1 VSGDAHFDLWYLCVL
16 AGAVLLGAVLPVLP
30 TGAAVSAGAVLASH
44 SNPIGLVG
52 VLIAGA
58 GGAYVGDLIVYGAC
72 RLGGERLAK
81 RVGWL
86 RDNASLDALRVRLSK
101 HEISV
106 LLTSRLI
113 PGGRVPV
120 LLAAG
125 LAGFSWRRFAVV
137 DLAASSLW
145 AAVYMAIGL
154 LGFALFD
161 EPWQG
166 VLAAIVLVILV
177 TAVSSM
183 VQRHRRKAA
192 AARRA
197 GPEEE
202 AEQTSETPEAKP
214 SEAKTSEG
222 RPAEARPSEAR
233 ASDSE

>member
-1 VSGDAHFDLWYLCVL
+1 MTGDTKFDLWYLFAL

-44 SNPIGLVG
+44 NNPIGLAG
-52 VLIAGA
+52 VLLAGA
-58 GGAYVGDLIVYGAC
+58 AGAYVGDLIVYAGC
-72 RLGGERLAK
+72 RFGGERLAT

-86 RDNASLDALRVRLSK
+86 RNNGSLDSLRARLSE
-101 HEISV
+101 HEIGV

-125 LAGFSWRRFAVV
+125 LAGYKWERFAIV

-154 LGFALFD
+154 LGYALFD

-166 VLAAIVLVILV
+166 VLAAIVLVILTTV
-177 TAVSSM
+177 VSGV
-183 VQRHRRKAA
+183 VQR
-192 AARRA
+192 ARRNRSH
-197 GPEEE
+197 
-202 AEQTSETPEAKP
+202 AE
-214 SEAKTSEG
+214 
-222 RPAEARPSEAR
+222 
-233 ASDSE
+233 

>member
-1 VSGDAHFDLWYLCVL
+1 VSGEPRFDLWYLCVL

-44 SNPIGLVG
+44 SNPIGLAG

-58 GGAYVGDLIVYGAC
+58 GGAYVGDLIVYGVC
-72 RLGGERLAK
+72 RLGGERVAK

-86 RDNASLDALRVRLSK
+86 RDNASLDALRVRLSQ
-101 HEISV
+101 HEVSV

-145 AAVYMAIGL
+145 AVVYMAIGL

-166 VLAAIVLVILV
+166 VVAAIVLVLLV
-177 TAVSSM
+177 TVASSM

-192 AARRA
+192 AARQSSS
-197 GPEEE
+197 EQK
-202 AEQTSETPEAKP
+202 AEQTSEISEAEAQP
-214 SEAKTSEG
+214 SEV
-222 RPAEARPSEAR
+222 RPTEARPSEAT

>member
-1 VSGDAHFDLWYLCVL
+1 MSGDTRFDVWYLFAL

-30 TGAAVSAGAVLASH
+30 TGAAVSAGAVLATH
-44 SNPIGLVG
+44 WNPIGLVG

-58 GGAYVGDLIVYGAC
+58 GGAYVGDLIVYAGC
-72 RLGGERLAK
+72 RFGGERLAK

-86 RDNASLDALRVRLSK
+86 RDNASLDALRDRLAE

-125 LAGFSWRRFAVV
+125 LAGYRWERFALV
-137 DLAASSLW
+137 DLTASSLW

-154 LGFALFD
+154 LGYVLFD

-166 VLAAIVLVILV
+166 VVAAIVLVMLTTV
-177 TAVSSM
+177 VSSL
-183 VQRHRRKAA
+183 V
-192 AARRA
+192 RRA
-197 GPEEE
+197 RKK
-202 AEQTSETPEAKP
+202 S
-214 SEAKTSEG
+214 
-222 RPAEARPSEAR
+222 
-233 ASDSE
+233 SDPK

>member
-1 VSGDAHFDLWYLCVL
+1 VSGNTHFDVWYLFAL

-44 SNPIGLVG
+44 GNPIGLAG
-52 VLIAGA
+52 VLLAGA
-58 GGAYVGDLIVYGAC
+58 LGAYLGDLIVYAGC
-72 RLGGERLAK
+72 RFGGERLAK

-86 RDNASLDALRVRLSK
+86 RDNASLDALRIRLAD
-101 HEISV
+101 HEIGV

-125 LAGFSWRRFAVV
+125 LAGYRWERFAVV
-137 DLAASSLW
+137 DLIASSLW

-154 LGFALFD
+154 LGYALFD

-166 VLAAIVLVILV
+166 VLAAIVLVILATV
-177 TAVSSM
+177 VSGV
-183 VQRHRRKAA
+183 VQRRRRNK
-192 AARRA
+192 
-197 GPEEE
+197 
-202 AEQTSETPEAKP
+202 
-214 SEAKTSEG
+214 
-222 RPAEARPSEAR
+222 R

>member
-1 VSGDAHFDLWYLCVL
+1 VSDPHFDLWYLFAL

-58 GGAYVGDLIVYGAC
+58 GGAYLGDLIVYAGC
-72 RLGGERLAK
+72 RFGGERLAK

-86 RDNASLDALRVRLSK
+86 RDNASLDTLRDRLAE
-101 HEISV
+101 HEIGV

-125 LAGFSWRRFAVV
+125 LAGYPWERFALV
-137 DLAASSLW
+137 DLTASSLW

-154 LGFALFD
+154 LGYALFD

-166 VLAAIVLVILV
+166 VVAAIVLVLLTTV
-177 TAVSSM
+177 ASSLI
-183 VQRHRRKAA
+183 RRARRK
-192 AARRA
+192 RSD
-197 GPEEE
+197 
-202 AEQTSETPEAKP
+202 AE
-214 SEAKTSEG
+214 
-222 RPAEARPSEAR
+222 
-233 ASDSE
+233 

>member
-1 VSGDAHFDLWYLCVL
+1 MSGDANFDLWYLIVL

-58 GGAYVGDLIVYGAC
+58 GGAYLGDLIVYAGC
-72 RLGGERLAK
+72 RAGGEGLAK

-86 RDNASLDALRVRLSK
+86 RENASLDALRQRLAE
-101 HEISV
+101 HEVTV

-125 LAGFSWRRFAVV
+125 LAGYPWQRFALV
-137 DLAASSLW
+137 DLTASSLW
-145 AAVYMAIGL
+145 AAVYMLIGL
-154 LGFALFD
+154 LGYALFD

-166 VLAAIVLVILV
+166 VVAAIVLVLLTTVI
-177 TAVSSM
+177 SSV
-183 VQRHRRKAA
+183 VQRVRRRRKE
-192 AARRA
+192 A
-197 GPEEE
+197 GGPSGEPVSD
-202 AEQTSETPEAKP
+202 AE
-214 SEAKTSEG
+214 
-222 RPAEARPSEAR
+222 
-233 ASDSE
+233 

>member
-1 VSGDAHFDLWYLCVL
+1 MSGDTHFDLWYLFAL
-16 AGAVLLGAVLPVLP
+16 AGAVLIGAVLPVLP

-58 GGAYVGDLIVYGAC
+58 GGAYVGDLIVYAGC
-72 RLGGERLAK
+72 RFGGERLAK

-86 RDNASLDALRVRLSK
+86 RDNASLDALRDRLAE

-125 LAGFSWRRFAVV
+125 LAGYRWERFALV
-137 DLAASSLW
+137 DLTASSIW

-154 LGFALFD
+154 LGYALFD

-166 VLAAIVLVILV
+166 VVAAIVLVMLTTVISSLV
-177 TAVSSM
+177 RRA
-183 VQRHRRKAA
+183 RRKSSN
-192 AARRA
+192 
-197 GPEEE
+197 PE
-202 AEQTSETPEAKP
+202 
-214 SEAKTSEG
+214 
-222 RPAEARPSEAR
+222 
-233 ASDSE
+233 